1 MKKKIMVWKLQTYEQ
16 GKKDE
21 RKFILKLL
29 ERLVKELK
37 KL

>member
-1 MKKKIMVWKLQTYEQ
+1 MKKKTMVWKLQTYDQ

-21 RKFILKLL
+21 RKFIVKLL
-29 ERLVKELK
+29 ERLIKELK